1 MRTFTRRGALM
12 MPVAALAQTQRLR
25 LTGRWHARMGARQ
38 FGGTF
43 TVEPFKEP
51 VDVGGL
57 WQMLN
62 DRGEAVLG
70 GDWSA
75 RKRES
80 SWDGGWWGKTSGGA
94 EYTGG
99 WAAKTRLAPG
109 LPLIAMFRSAVRQPI
124 SGTWTSDNGRR
135 GTWTVWV
142 DE

>member
-1 MRTFTRRGALM
+1 
-12 MPVAALAQTQRLR
+12 
-25 LTGRWHARMGARQ
+25 MGARQ

-43 TVEPFKEP
+43 TAEAFKDP
-51 VDVGGL
+51 MDAGGL

-62 DRGEAVLG
+62 EQGESVLS

-75 RKRES
+75 RKRENA
-80 SWDGGWWGKTSGGA
+80 WDGGWWGKTARGA

-99 WAAKTRLAPG
+99 WTAKSRLAAS
-109 LPLIAMFRSAVRQPI
+109 LPMMELLASASRDSV

-142 DE
+142 DGE